1 MINREVRPSRSQM
14 RKQLV
19 KKKISG
25 QWGNE
30 QVSVVEE
37 QKLVKRNQI
46 ASAVASFLML
56 TVAFLFITM
65 MIIGFVLTVT
75 QPH

>member
-30 QVSVVEE
+30 QVSVVEK
-37 QKLVKRNQI
+37 QKLVKKNQVV
-46 ASAVASFLML
+46 SAVTSFLML
-56 TVAFLFITM
+56 TVAVLFILM

-75 QPH
+75 QP

>member
-37 QKLVKRNQI
+37 QKLVKKNQVV
-46 ASAVASFLML
+46 SAVTSFLML
-56 TVAFLFITM
+56 TVAVLFILM

-75 QPH
+75 QP

>member
-1 MINREVRPSRSQM
+1 MINREVRPSRTQM

-37 QKLVKRNQI
+37 QKLVKKNQVV
-46 ASAVASFLML
+46 SAVTSFLML
-56 TVAFLFITM
+56 TVAVLFILM

-75 QPH
+75 QP